1 MPGYGK
7 TFSRTRSDSELCA
20 LNHRTEQS
28 VEVSDELAD
37 VISAGLSYY
46 ELSEGRFDITI
57 APSVSLLGL

>member
-1 MPGYGK
+1 MPGYEK
-7 TFSRTRSDSELCA
+7 TFSRTRSDSELYA

-37 VISAGLSYY
+37 GSAPGFPYY

-57 APSVSLLGL
+57 APSVSLGL